1 MMSIHIYILNLK
13 NIFHLIILYLYYMI
27 IYIRYKLMYLEINY
41 FFIFFF
47 LMFEEILYQNISCV
61 IISTIYRNVSVHKY
75 QKNVK

>member
-27 IYIRYKLMYLEINY
+27 IYIRYELMYLEINY

>member
-1 MMSIHIYILNLK
+1 
-13 NIFHLIILYLYYMI
+13 MI
-27 IYIRYKLMYLEINY
+27 IYIRYELMYLEINY

>member
-27 IYIRYKLMYLEINY
+27 IYIRYELMYLEINY
-41 FFIFFF
+41 FFIFFLIF
-47 LMFEEILYQNISCV
+47 QEMLYQNISCV